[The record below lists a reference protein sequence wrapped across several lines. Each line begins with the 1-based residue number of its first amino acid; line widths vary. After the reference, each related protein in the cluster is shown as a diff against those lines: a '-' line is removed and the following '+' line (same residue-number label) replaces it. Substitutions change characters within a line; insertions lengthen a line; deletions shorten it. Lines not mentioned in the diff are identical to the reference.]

1 MDRLR
6 DGHESI
12 CIISGNAVSI
22 FMIQGVKGLG
32 IQAKCYEQQELKGLA
47 IIISI
52 VVQRVHAYF

>member
-1 MDRLR
+1 MDRLK
-6 DGHESI
+6 DGHGSI

-52 VVQRVHAYF
+52 VSGYL